1 MDFKNNCWD
10 YRIDKTQIR
19 NEMSLLSQPMW
30 KRFKEFNSDSLLL
43 TIILFII
50 RMSSFPELRARGF
63 LIMIG
68 HPASS
73 DDDVTLPGV
82 IGAHSDTSWHLRPL
96 QHPHIRT
103 HCPGIQNSDQTWESG
118 REGRK
123 LSSIKWSPINKKYST
138 ALLKYILSGAFWFWE
153 TFISIDNWDRGFET
167 SLSLLLLFNSRQTP
181 VIWHSHASHL
191 STSLTLAQS
200 IRGQLWY

>member
-30 KRFKEFNSDSLLL
+30 KRFKEFNSDTLLL

-103 HCPGIQNSDQTWESG
+103 HCPGIRTQTWESG

-123 LSSIKWSPINKKYST
+123 LSNIKWSPINKNT
-138 ALLKYILSGAFWFWE
+138 QLPFLYIIWSILILGDFYFDWQLRKGFRNF
-153 TFISIDNWDRGFET
+153 TFPII
-167 SLSLLLLFNSRQTP
+167 
-181 VIWHSHASHL
+181 I
-191 STSLTLAQS
+191 
-200 IRGQLWY
+200 I